1 MRRSKGVATAEP
13 VSRKERGRQNLRIT
27 LMGAA
32 TNVVLFFAKLAGG
45 IFGHSQALVAD
56 AVHSL
61 SDLLSDFGLIL
72 AMRFSSQ
79 PPDLEHPYGHERF
92 ETLAALATGSLLA
105 VNGAWIG
112 VEAVQR
118 LLAGHFVVP
127 ASWTLYIAA
136 FAIVAKETLY
146 QRTIRVARRNRSA
159 ALRANAWDHRTD
171 AISSIIVFVGIGG
184 SRLGF
189 PYLDSVVALVVAL
202 MVLRIGAVTAWEAI
216 QELADRGLDDA
227 TLQEIRAIILGCEG
241 VRDLHLLKTRKMGH
255 QALAEVHL
263 QVAPTLS
270 VSEGHQIAER
280 VRMALLRQVADL
292 MDATIHIDSENDEQ
306 GSPVLPA
313 RSQIEA
319 AIRQALLAA
328 QLPLP
333 EQVTLHYLGGSVEAR
348 LQYLLPSAGA
358 LDSLHQQE
366 WSIHRALDGG
376 IPGVV
381 RIGVLWRHGDSGDRM
396 RFAS

>member
-1 MRRSKGVATAEP
+1 M
-13 VSRKERGRQNLRIT
+13 
-27 LMGAA
+27 
-32 TNVVLFFAKLAGG
+32 
-45 IFGHSQALVAD
+45 
-56 AVHSL
+56 
-61 SDLLSDFGLIL
+61 
-72 AMRFSSQ
+72 
-79 PPDLEHPYGHERF
+79 
-92 ETLAALATGSLLA
+92 
-105 VNGAWIG
+105 
-112 VEAVQR
+112 
-118 LLAGHFVVP
+118 
-127 ASWTLYIAA
+127 
-136 FAIVAKETLY
+136 
-146 QRTIRVARRNRSA
+146 
-159 ALRANAWDHRTD
+159 
-171 AISSIIVFVGIGG
+171 
-184 SRLGF
+184 
-189 PYLDSVVALVVAL
+189 
-202 MVLRIGAVTAWEAI
+202 
-216 QELADRGLDDA
+216 DDA

-366 WSIHRALDGG
+366 RSIHRALDGG
-376 IPGVV
+376 KMV
-381 RIGVLWRHGDSGDRM
+381 RLSGMDRM
-396 RFAS
+396 FYDQDTGWIADGMIFVYIMGYETE